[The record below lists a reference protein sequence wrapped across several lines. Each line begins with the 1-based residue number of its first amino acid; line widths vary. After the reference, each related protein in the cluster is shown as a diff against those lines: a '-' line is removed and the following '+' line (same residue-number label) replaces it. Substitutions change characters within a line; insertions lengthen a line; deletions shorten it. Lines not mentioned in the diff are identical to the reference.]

1 MSDIYFVETAVV
13 IETGILDAGFFG
25 IRFISLRFRSLCFA
39 AAEHPGDRIA
49 QENASRNAHCR
60 LRCAGEEAAASPLW
74 ILRRRGWRTP
84 DARNGGRRP
93 RQLAAV
99 AEDAREQAAARRI
112 SSSPAAAGVAWTTI
126 VVACEEQ
133 DRADRE
139 RAPNPQR
146 RLWL

>member
-74 ILRRRGWRTP
+74 IASGIRLLRRRGRRTP
-84 DARNGGRRP
+84 DARNGARRP
-93 RQLAAV
+93 
-99 AEDAREQAAARRI
+99 
-112 SSSPAAAGVAWTTI
+112 
-126 VVACEEQ
+126 
-133 DRADRE
+133 
-139 RAPNPQR
+139 
-146 RLWL
+146 